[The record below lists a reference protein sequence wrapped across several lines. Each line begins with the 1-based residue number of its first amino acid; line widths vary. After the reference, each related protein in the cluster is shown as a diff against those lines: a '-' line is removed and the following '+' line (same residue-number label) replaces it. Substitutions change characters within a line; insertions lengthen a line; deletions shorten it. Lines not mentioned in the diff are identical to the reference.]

1 MNKIFSIQG
10 SMAVGKTSALK
21 KLKELHPEINIIF
34 EDNNQVIKEIKRR
47 KLDKGVYEDYLEIQK
62 IFIENEIRKYESVKA
77 QNISI
82 FDFGAEEIDF
92 YTLNYPISLGYN
104 WQVSRDLSNELENL
118 HKAFPDRILFLRAS
132 KEKLIS
138 NKSEDKSRTR
148 NFFDFYLEN
157 LLPLKEEYFKNLK
170 NVDYLDVEDLSIEE
184 TAKAIYTWIS
194 NNK

>member
-1 MNKIFSIQG
+1 MSKIFSIQG

-21 KLKELHPEINIIF
+21 KLKELHPEINIVF
-34 EDNNQVIKEIKRR
+34 EDNNQIFELINRR
-47 KLDKGVYEDYLEIQK
+47 KLDKDVRNDYQEIQK
-62 IFIENEIRKYESVKA
+62 LFIENEIRKYNSAKS
-77 QNISI
+77 QNTSI

-92 YTLNYPISLGYN
+92 YTLNYPISLGYD
-104 WQVSRDLSNELENL
+104 WQVSKNLSNKLESL
-118 HKAFPDRILFLRAS
+118 HKAFPDRILFLSAS

-138 NKSEDKSRTR
+138 NKNEDKSRTR

-157 LLPLKEEYFKNLK
+157 LLPLKEEYFKNLD

-184 TAKAIYTWIS
+184 TAKAIYTWVC